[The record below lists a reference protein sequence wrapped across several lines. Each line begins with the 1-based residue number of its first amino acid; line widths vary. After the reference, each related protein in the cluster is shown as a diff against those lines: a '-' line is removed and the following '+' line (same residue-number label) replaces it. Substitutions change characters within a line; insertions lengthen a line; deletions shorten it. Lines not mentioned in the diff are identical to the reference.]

1 MRDLSRI
8 IDEPPRGAR
17 AKTQAWLR
25 GRRFSA
31 AALLALAEILY
42 VLIARPGTFVIAALA
57 FVLLVL
63 SVMGISRLGPGLLR
77 DALMVVAIAQAL
89 VLVMPFAIGLGFAVG
104 VISAVVLLVLL
115 VLAAFR
121 LRI

>member
-8 IDEPPRGAR
+8 IDEPPRGTRAR
-17 AKTQAWLR
+17 AAAWLR

-31 AALLALAEILY
+31 AAVLALAEIVY
-42 VLIARPGTFVIAALA
+42 VLIARPSTLFIAALA

-63 SVMGISRLGPGLLR
+63 SVMGITRLAPGIVR
-77 DALMVVAIAQAL
+77 DALIVVAIAQAL

-104 VISAVVLLVLL
+104 VISAIVLLALL
-115 VLAAFR
+115 VVAAFR

>member
-17 AKTQAWLR
+17 ARAAAWLR

-31 AALLALAEILY
+31 AALLALAEIVY
-42 VLIARPGTFVIAALA
+42 VLVARPSTLFIAALA

-63 SVMGISRLGPGLLR
+63 SVMGITRLGPGVVR
-77 DALMVVAIAQAL
+77 DALIVVAIAQAL

-104 VISAVVLLVLL
+104 VISAIVLLVLL

>member
-8 IDEPPRGAR
+8 IDEPPRGTR
-17 AKTQAWLR
+17 AKAQAWLR
-25 GRRFSA
+25 GRRFTA
-31 AALLALAEILY
+31 AAVLALAEIVYML
-42 VLIARPGTFVIAALA
+42 VARPGTLAMAALA

-63 SVMGISRLGPGLLR
+63 SVMGITRLGPGLVR

-104 VISAVVLLVLL
+104 VISAVALLALL

>member
-1 MRDLSRI
+1 MRDLSHI
-8 IDEPPRGAR
+8 IDEPPRGPR

>member
-1 MRDLSRI
+1 MRDLPGI
-8 IDEPPRGAR
+8 IDEPPRGSRAR
-17 AKTQAWLR
+17 TAAWIR
-25 GRRFSA
+25 GRRFSV
-31 AALLALAEILY
+31 AALLALAEIVY
-42 VLIARPGTFVIAALA
+42 VLVARPSTLFIAALA

-63 SVMGISRLGPGLLR
+63 SVMGLTRLKPGLLK
-77 DALMVVAIAQAL
+77 DLLLIVAIAQAL

-104 VISAVVLLVLL
+104 VIAAIAMLVLL

>member
-8 IDEPPRGAR
+8 IDEPPRNAR
-17 AKTQAWLR
+17 GRAQLWLR

-31 AALLALAEILY
+31 AAILALAEILY
-42 VLIARPGTFVIAALA
+42 VLIARPGTFVVAALA

-63 SVMGISRLGPGLLR
+63 SVMGITRLRPGLLR
-77 DALMVVAIAQAL
+77 DLLMVVAIAQAL

-104 VISAVVLLVLL
+104 VISAVVLLALL

>member
-1 MRDLSRI
+1 MRDLPRI
-8 IDEPPRGAR
+8 IDEPPRGPRAR
-17 AKTQAWLR
+17 AAAWLR

-31 AALLALAEILY
+31 AALLALVEIVY
-42 VLIARPGTFVIAALA
+42 VLVARPSTLFIAALA

-63 SVMGISRLGPGLLR
+63 SVMGITRLGPGIVR
-77 DALMVVAIAQAL
+77 DALIVVAIAQAL

-104 VISAVVLLVLL
+104 VISAIVLLVLL
-115 VLAAFR
+115 VVAAFR

>member
-1 MRDLSRI
+1 MRDLPRI
-8 IDEPPRGAR
+8 IDEPPRGNRAR
-17 AKTQAWLR
+17 AAAWLR

-31 AALLALAEILY
+31 AALLALAEIVY
-42 VLIARPGTFVIAALA
+42 VLVARPSTLFIAALA

-63 SVMGISRLGPGLLR
+63 SVMGITRLGPGVVR
-77 DALMVVAIAQAL
+77 DALIVVAIAQAL

-104 VISAVVLLVLL
+104 VISAIVLLVLL